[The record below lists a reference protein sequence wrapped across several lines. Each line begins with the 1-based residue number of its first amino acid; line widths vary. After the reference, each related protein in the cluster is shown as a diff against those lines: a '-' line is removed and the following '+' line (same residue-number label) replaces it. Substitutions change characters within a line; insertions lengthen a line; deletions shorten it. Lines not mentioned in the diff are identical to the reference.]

1 MADLHVVLL
10 EMAGEAAIEEVV
22 LNRAV
27 DREAARRGIIPS
39 EETLARERT
48 FLTQSM
54 NPDPDRAERLLAT
67 IQRTDGLGPE
77 RFAALL
83 RRTAMLRAMIEHD
96 VRLPPERVH
105 SIWDAAH
112 GPKRT
117 SQVIATDQLA
127 LARDAHERL
136 RNGEAFDAVAR
147 DLSRDASA
155 PDGGLLPA
163 VSRLDPA
170 WPEAFRAALFETP
183 LGSVTAT
190 IAIENRFLLIKV
202 LEDIP
207 ATGHSFEEGRDAAA
221 RAARRTHERI
231 LMDRLARTLVSSPPL
246 TILDRAAT
254 WRDHR
259 R

>member
-27 DREAARRGIIPS
+27 DGEASRRGITP
-39 EETLARERT
+39 TAGDLVQERT

-54 NPDPDRAERLLAT
+54 SPNPDRAERLLQR

-83 RRTAMLRAMIEHD
+83 RRTALLRAMVEGD
-96 VRLPPERVH
+96 VNLSPELVRSV
-105 SIWDAAH
+105 WDAAH

-117 SQVIATDQLA
+117 SQVIATDQLS
-127 LARDAHERL
+127 LAHDAHERL
-136 RNGEAFDAVAR
+136 RNGEAFGDVAR
-147 DLSRDASA
+147 AMSRDASA
-155 PDGGLLPA
+155 SDGGRLPA

-170 WPEAFRAALFETP
+170 WPSAFRAALFETAP
-183 LGSVTAT
+183 GSVSVTL
-190 IAIENRFLLIKV
+190 AIENRFLLIKV

-207 ATGHSFEEGRDAAA
+207 ETGHSFEEGRDAAA
-221 RAARRTHERI
+221 RAARRTQERI
-231 LMDRLARTLVSSPPL
+231 LMDRLARSLVSSPSL
-246 TILDRAAT
+246 TILDPAAS
-254 WRDHR
+254 WRK
-259 R
+259 